1 MSPKSRRKFNK
12 YAGQRRNPPSAA
24 VRSQIATTTPETK
37 VQTTTNIRSNESRA
51 SMAAAVASYANV
63 PRELKTIGI
72 LSGILLVVLIV
83 LAMIL
88 S

>member
-12 YAGQRRNPPSAA
+12 YAGQRRNPAPVVRNQVVTPVPEAKIPTA
-24 VRSQIATTTPETK
+24 V
-37 VQTTTNIRSNESRA
+37 NIRPAESRT
-51 SMAAAVASYANV
+51 SSAAAVASYANV

-72 LSGILLVVLIV
+72 LAGISLVILII
-83 LAMIL
+83 LAVIL

>member
-1 MSPKSRRKFNK
+1 MSPKSRRKFNR
-12 YAGQRRNPPSAA
+12 YAGQRHNPAPA
-24 VRSQIATTTPETK
+24 VRSQIAAPAPETK
-37 VQTTTNIRSNESRA
+37 VQAATNIRQTESRA

-72 LSGILLVVLIV
+72 LAGVLLVVLIA